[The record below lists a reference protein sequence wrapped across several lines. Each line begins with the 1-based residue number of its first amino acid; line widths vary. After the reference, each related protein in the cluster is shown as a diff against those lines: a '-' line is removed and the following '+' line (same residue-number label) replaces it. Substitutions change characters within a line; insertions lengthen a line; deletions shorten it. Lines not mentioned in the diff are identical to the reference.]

1 MENKILT
8 KTETIKNNSDIIF
21 FKKIEKFQNELETLK
36 QKIKELNNDDIKK
49 KLLEFDIEDLENK
62 IKQYFIS
69 FKKYIRHRRSNNIKR
84 NIGEGKVIEMD
95 NFLKKRAEAEAEAK
109 AEAEATINKSKK
121 NTSNDAII
129 NKLQEEFQEF
139 KTKKQSQ

>member
-21 FKKIEKFQNELETLK
+21 LKKIEKLQNELETLR

-109 AEAEATINKSKK
+109 AEAKATINKSKK